1 MTTQHLLATALAAL
15 ALQACCA
22 PPPAGPA
29 SGPHGHRPPEPPAE
43 AFKACAGKSEG
54 AAVSIALKD
63 GKTLAATCVKMG
75 NQLAARPND
84 MPPRGS
90 GDKAGQGQ

>member
-1 MTTQHLLATALAAL
+1 MKHQHLIATTFAAL

-43 AFKACAGKSEG
+43 AFKACEGKNEGATISLVMRDGKSM
-54 AAVSIALKD
+54 
-63 GKTLAATCVKMG
+63 AATCVKFG
-75 NQLAARPND
+75 DQLAARPND
-84 MPPRGS
+84 MPRGP
-90 GDKAGQGQ
+90 QGAK

>member
-22 PPPAGPA
+22 PPPA
-29 SGPHGHRPPEPPAE
+29 GPHGHRPPEPPAE

-75 NQLAARPND
+75 DQLAARPND
-84 MPPRGS
+84 MPPRGP
-90 GDKAGQGQ
+90 GDKAGQGR